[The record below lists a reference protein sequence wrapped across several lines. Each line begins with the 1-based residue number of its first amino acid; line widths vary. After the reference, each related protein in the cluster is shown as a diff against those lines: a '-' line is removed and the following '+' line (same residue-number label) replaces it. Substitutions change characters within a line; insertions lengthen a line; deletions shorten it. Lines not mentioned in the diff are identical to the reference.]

1 MGNGPVSRDEGKTV
15 EKLSL
20 ILWRERELL
29 ELLAYKLELEQ
40 LVLASGR
47 TRWLANST
55 REVEEVLATIRE
67 TEVLR
72 AVAADEVAAELGLE
86 SSPTLNELAEAV
98 PEPWSTI
105 LLDHRAAFITAT
117 REIAELSE
125 SNRGLITAGYRSARE
140 TLLSIGGSADGYSP
154 DGSAV
159 LDNGPRRRLVD
170 RSL

>member
-1 MGNGPVSRDEGKTV
+1 M

-47 TRWLANST
+47 TRWLVHAT

-72 AVAADEVAAELGLE
+72 AMAADEAASGVGLE
-86 SSPTLNELAEAV
+86 PNPTLSALAERAEEPWRAIMLDHRDAFVAITQDIADLAEA
-98 PEPWSTI
+98 
-105 LLDHRAAFITAT
+105 
-117 REIAELSE
+117 
-125 SNRGLITAGYRSARE
+125 NRTLITAGYRSARE
-140 TLLSIGGSADGYSP
+140 TLLAIRGNAEGYTP
-154 DGSAV
+154 AGAAV
-159 LDNGPRRRLVD
+159 VDAPRHRLVD

>member
-1 MGNGPVSRDEGKTV
+1 V

-29 ELLAYKLELEQ
+29 ELLAYKLEVEQ
-40 LVLASGR
+40 LILASGR
-47 TRWLANST
+47 SRWLAHST
-55 REVEEVLATIRE
+55 KEVEELLATLRE
-67 TEVLR
+67 TEVMR
-72 AVAADEVAAELGLE
+72 AVAADEIAEQLGLPPA
-86 SSPTLNELAEAV
+86 PTLAVLAEHA
-98 PEPWSTI
+98 PEPWRAI
-105 LLDHRAAFITAT
+105 LDDHRTAFITAT

-140 TLLSIGGSADGYSP
+140 TLLSLGGSADSYSP

-159 LDNGPRRRLVD
+159 LDVPRQRLVD

>member
-1 MGNGPVSRDEGKTV
+1 M

-29 ELLAYKLELEQ
+29 ETLAYKLEVEQ
-40 LVLASGR
+40 LILASGR
-47 TRWLANST
+47 TRWLAHST
-55 REVEEVLATIRE
+55 KEVEEVLEVLRE

-72 AVAADEVAAELGLE
+72 AVAADEVAEQLGLQPGPTLAAIAEL
-86 SSPTLNELAEAV
+86 A
-98 PEPWSTI
+98 PEPWRAI
-105 LLDHRAAFITAT
+105 LDDHRTAFVTAT
-117 REIAELSE
+117 REIADLSE

-140 TLLSIGGSADGYSP
+140 TLLALGGNADGYSP

-159 LDNGPRRRLVD
+159 VDTPRRRLLD

>member
-1 MGNGPVSRDEGKTV
+1 M

-29 ELLAYKLELEQ
+29 ELLAYKLEVEQ
-40 LVLASGR
+40 LILAGGR
-47 TRWLANST
+47 TRWLARST
-55 REVEEVLATIRE
+55 KEVEEVLEVLRE

-72 AVAADEVAAELGLE
+72 AVAADEVAEELGLAPA
-86 SSPTLNELAEAV
+86 PTLAAIAERA
-98 PEPWSTI
+98 PEPWRAI
-105 LLDHRAAFITAT
+105 LDDHRTAFVSAT
-117 REIAELSE
+117 RQIAELSE

-140 TLLSIGGSADGYSP
+140 TLLSLGDNADGYSP

-159 LDNGPRRRLVD
+159 LDVPRQRLLD

>member
-1 MGNGPVSRDEGKTV
+1 V

-29 ELLAYKLELEQ
+29 ETLAYKLEVEQ
-40 LVLASGR
+40 LILASGR
-47 TRWLANST
+47 TRWLAHST
-55 REVEEVLATIRE
+55 KEVEEVLEVLRE

-72 AVAADEVAAELGLE
+72 AVAADEVAEQLGLQPGPTLAAIAEL
-86 SSPTLNELAEAV
+86 A
-98 PEPWSTI
+98 PEPWRAI
-105 LLDHRAAFITAT
+105 LDDHRTAFVTAT
-117 REIAELSE
+117 REIADLSE

-140 TLLSIGGSADGYSP
+140 TLLALGGNADGYSP

-159 LDNGPRRRLVD
+159 VDTPRRRLLD

>member
-1 MGNGPVSRDEGKTV
+1 M

-47 TRWLANST
+47 TRWLANAT
-55 REVEEVLATIRE
+55 REVEEVLQTLRE

-72 AVAADEVAAELGLE
+72 AVAADEVADELGLPPA
-86 SSPTLNELAEAV
+86 STLSALAEAA
-98 PEPWSTI
+98 PEPWQSI
-105 LLDHRAAFITAT
+105 LQDHRTAFLTAT
-117 REIAELSE
+117 REIADLSE
-125 SNRGLITAGYRSARE
+125 SSRGLITAGYRSARE
-140 TLLSIGGSADGYSP
+140 TLMSIGGNADGYSP

-159 LDNGPRRRLVD
+159 VDAPRRRLVD

>member
-1 MGNGPVSRDEGKTV
+1 M

-29 ELLAYKLELEQ
+29 ETLAYKLEVEQ
-40 LVLASGR
+40 LILASGR
-47 TRWLANST
+47 SRWLAHST
-55 REVEEVLATIRE
+55 KEVEEVLELLRE

-72 AVAADEVAAELGLE
+72 AIAADEVAEDLGLAPA
-86 SSPTLNELAEAV
+86 PTLAAIAEAAA
-98 PEPWSTI
+98 EPWRAI
-105 LLDHRAAFITAT
+105 LDDHRTAFVTAT

-140 TLLSIGGSADGYSP
+140 TLLSLGGNADGYSP

-159 LDNGPRRRLVD
+159 LDAPRKRLLD

>member
-1 MGNGPVSRDEGKTV
+1 M

-47 TRWLANST
+47 TRWLANAT
-55 REVEEVLATIRE
+55 REVEEVLETLRE

-72 AVAADEVAAELGLE
+72 AVAADEVADELGLPPG
-86 SSPTLNELAEAV
+86 STLITLAEAA
-98 PEPWSTI
+98 PEPWQSI
-105 LLDHRAAFITAT
+105 LQDHRTAFLTAT
-117 REIAELSE
+117 REISELSE
-125 SNRGLITAGYRSARE
+125 SSRGLITAGYRSARE
-140 TLLSIGGSADGYSP
+140 TLMSIGGNADGYSP

-159 LDNGPRRRLVD
+159 VDAPRRRLVD

>member
-1 MGNGPVSRDEGKTV
+1 V

-47 TRWLANST
+47 TRWLANAT
-55 REVEEVLATIRE
+55 REVEAVLATLRE

-72 AVAADEVAAELGLE
+72 AVAADEVADELGLPPA
-86 SSPTLNELAEAV
+86 PTLSALAEAA
-98 PEPWSTI
+98 PEPWQSI
-105 LLDHRAAFITAT
+105 LQDHRAAFLTAT
-117 REIAELSE
+117 REIADLSE
-125 SNRGLITAGYRSARE
+125 SSRGLITAGYRSARE
-140 TLLSIGGSADGYSP
+140 TLMSIGGNADGYSP

-159 LDNGPRRRLVD
+159 VDAPRRRLVD

>member
-1 MGNGPVSRDEGKTV
+1 M

-29 ELLAYKLELEQ
+29 ERLSYKLELEQ

-47 TRWLANST
+47 TRWLAHST
-55 REVEEVLATIRE
+55 KEVEEVLEVLRE

-72 AVAADEVAAELGLE
+72 AIASDEVAEELGLAPA
-86 SSPTLNELAEAV
+86 PTLAEIAEAA
-98 PEPWSTI
+98 PEPWRGI
-105 LLDHRAAFITAT
+105 LDDHRTAFITAT

-140 TLLSIGGSADGYSP
+140 TLMSLGGSADSYSAT
-154 DGSAV
+154 GTAV
-159 LDNGPRRRLVD
+159 MDTPRRRLLD

>member
-1 MGNGPVSRDEGKTV
+1 M

-29 ELLAYKLELEQ
+29 ETLAYKLEVEQ
-40 LVLASGR
+40 LILAGGR
-47 TRWLANST
+47 TRWLAHST
-55 REVEEVLATIRE
+55 REVEDVLEMLRE

-72 AVAADEVAAELGLE
+72 AVAADEVAEELGLPPG
-86 SSPTLNELAEAV
+86 PTLAGIAELA
-98 PEPWSTI
+98 PEPWRAI
-105 LLDHRAAFITAT
+105 LDDHRTAFVTAT

-140 TLLSIGGSADGYSP
+140 TLLSLGGNADGYSP

-159 LDNGPRRRLVD
+159 LDAPRKRLVD

>member
-1 MGNGPVSRDEGKTV
+1 M

-29 ELLAYKLELEQ
+29 ETLAYKLEVEQ
-40 LVLASGR
+40 LILASGR
-47 TRWLANST
+47 TRWLAHST
-55 REVEEVLATIRE
+55 KEVEEVLDVLRE

-72 AVAADEVAAELGLE
+72 AIAADEVAAQLGLPPA
-86 SSPTLNELAEAV
+86 PTLAAIAELA
-98 PEPWSTI
+98 PEPWRAI
-105 LLDHRAAFITAT
+105 LDDHRTAFVTAT
-117 REIAELSE
+117 REIADLSE

-140 TLLSIGGSADGYSP
+140 TLLALGGNADGYSP

-159 LDNGPRRRLVD
+159 VDAPRRRLVD

>member
-1 MGNGPVSRDEGKTV
+1 V

-29 ELLAYKLELEQ
+29 ETLAYKLEVEQ
-40 LVLASGR
+40 LILASGR
-47 TRWLANST
+47 SRWLAHST
-55 REVEEVLATIRE
+55 KEVEEVLELLRE

-72 AVAADEVAAELGLE
+72 AIAADEVAEDLGLAPA
-86 SSPTLNELAEAV
+86 PTLSAIAEAAA
-98 PEPWSTI
+98 EPWRAI
-105 LLDHRAAFITAT
+105 LDDHRTAFVTAT

-140 TLLSIGGSADGYSP
+140 TLLSLGGNADGYSP

-159 LDNGPRRRLVD
+159 LDAPRKRLLD

>member
-1 MGNGPVSRDEGKTV
+1 V

-47 TRWLANST
+47 TRWLANAT
-55 REVEEVLATIRE
+55 REVEEVLETLRE

-72 AVAADEVAAELGLE
+72 AVAADEVADELGLPPA
-86 SSPTLNELAEAV
+86 STLSTLAETA
-98 PEPWSTI
+98 PEPWQSI
-105 LLDHRAAFITAT
+105 LHDHRTAFLTAT
-117 REIAELSE
+117 QEIAALSE
-125 SNRGLITAGYRSARE
+125 SSRGLITAGYRSARE
-140 TLLSIGGSADGYSP
+140 TLISIGGNADGYSP

-159 LDNGPRRRLVD
+159 VDAPRRRLVD

>member
-1 MGNGPVSRDEGKTV
+1 M

-40 LVLASGR
+40 LVLESGR
-47 TRWLANST
+47 TRWLSNST
-55 REVEEVLATIRE
+55 REVEEVLAAIRE

-72 AVAADEVAAELGLE
+72 SVAADEVAQKLGLE
-86 SSPTLNELAEAV
+86 PAPSLNELADAA
-98 PEPWSTI
+98 PEPWATI
-105 LLDHRAAFITAT
+105 FGDHRSAFIAAT
-117 REIAELSE
+117 QEIARLSE
-125 SNRGLITAGYRSARE
+125 SNRGLITAGYKAARE

-159 LDNGPRRRLVD
+159 VDKTPQRRLFD

>member
-1 MGNGPVSRDEGKTV
+1 M

-29 ELLAYKLELEQ
+29 ELLAYKLEAEQ

-47 TRWLANST
+47 TRWLAHST
-55 REVEEVLATIRE
+55 REVEQVLETLRE

-72 AVAADEVAAELGLE
+72 AVAADEVAERFGLPAA
-86 SSPTLNELAEAV
+86 PTLAQIAEIAPDPWRGILDDHRTAFLTATQEISELA
-98 PEPWSTI
+98 
-105 LLDHRAAFITAT
+105 
-117 REIAELSE
+117 E

-140 TLLSIGGSADGYSP
+140 TLLALGSNADGYSP

-159 LDNGPRRRLVD
+159 LDVPRQRLVD

>member
-1 MGNGPVSRDEGKTV
+1 M

-47 TRWLANST
+47 TRWLANAT
-55 REVEEVLATIRE
+55 REVEEVLETLRE

-72 AVAADEVAAELGLE
+72 AVAADEAAEELGLPAG
-86 SSPTLNELAEAV
+86 PTLSTLAEAA
-98 PEPWSTI
+98 PEPWQSI
-105 LLDHRAAFITAT
+105 LQDHRTAFVTAT
-117 REIAELSE
+117 REIADLSE
-125 SNRGLITAGYRSARE
+125 SSRGLITAGYRSARE
-140 TLLSIGGSADGYSP
+140 TLMSIGGNADGYSP

-159 LDNGPRRRLVD
+159 VDAPRRRLVD

>member
-1 MGNGPVSRDEGKTV
+1 V

-29 ELLAYKLELEQ
+29 ETLAYKLEVEQ
-40 LVLASGR
+40 LILASGR
-47 TRWLANST
+47 SRWLAHST
-55 REVEEVLATIRE
+55 KEVEEVLELLRE

-72 AVAADEVAAELGLE
+72 AIAADEVAEDLGLAPA
-86 SSPTLNELAEAV
+86 PTLAAIAEAAA
-98 PEPWSTI
+98 EPWRAI
-105 LLDHRAAFITAT
+105 LDDHRTAFVTAT

-140 TLLSIGGSADGYSP
+140 TLLSLGGNADGYSP

-159 LDNGPRRRLVD
+159 LDAPRKRLLD

>member
-1 MGNGPVSRDEGKTV
+1 M

-29 ELLAYKLELEQ
+29 ETLAYKLEVEQ
-40 LVLASGR
+40 LILASGR
-47 TRWLANST
+47 SRWLAHST
-55 REVEEVLATIRE
+55 KEVEEVLELLRE

-72 AVAADEVAAELGLE
+72 AIAADEVAEDLGLAPA
-86 SSPTLNELAEAV
+86 PTLSAIAEAAA
-98 PEPWSTI
+98 EPWRAI
-105 LLDHRAAFITAT
+105 LDDHRTAFVTAT

-140 TLLSIGGSADGYSP
+140 TLLSLGGNADGYSP

-159 LDNGPRRRLVD
+159 LDAPRKRLLD

>member
-1 MGNGPVSRDEGKTV
+1 M

-47 TRWLANST
+47 TRWLANAT
-55 REVEEVLATIRE
+55 REVEEVLQTLRE

-72 AVAADEVAAELGLE
+72 AVAADEVADELGLPPA
-86 SSPTLNELAEAV
+86 STLSALAEAA
-98 PEPWSTI
+98 PEPWQSI
-105 LLDHRAAFITAT
+105 LQDHRTAFLTAT
-117 REIAELSE
+117 REIADLSE
-125 SNRGLITAGYRSARE
+125 SSRGLITAGYRSARE
-140 TLLSIGGSADGYSP
+140 TLMSIGGNADGYSP
-154 DGSAV
+154 DGSEVVDA
-159 LDNGPRRRLVD
+159 PRRRLVD

>member
-1 MGNGPVSRDEGKTV
+1 V

-29 ELLAYKLELEQ
+29 ETLAYKLEVEQ
-40 LVLASGR
+40 LILASGR
-47 TRWLANST
+47 TRWLAHST
-55 REVEEVLATIRE
+55 KEVEEVLELLRE

-72 AVAADEVAAELGLE
+72 AIAADEVAEELGLAPA
-86 SSPTLNELAEAV
+86 PTLSAIAEAAA
-98 PEPWSTI
+98 EPWRAI
-105 LLDHRAAFITAT
+105 LDDHRTAFVTAT

-140 TLLSIGGSADGYSP
+140 TLLSLGGNADGYSP

-159 LDNGPRRRLVD
+159 LDAPRKRLLD

>member
-1 MGNGPVSRDEGKTV
+1 V

-40 LVLASGR
+40 LVLAAGR
-47 TRWLANST
+47 TRWLAHST
-55 REVEEVLATIRE
+55 KEVEEVVALLRE

-72 AVAADEVAAELGLE
+72 AVAADAVAAELGL
-86 SSPTLNELAEAV
+86 SPAPTLAELADVA
-98 PEPWSTI
+98 PEPWATI
-105 LLDHRAAFITAT
+105 LHDHRTAFLTAT
-117 REIAELSE
+117 REISDLSE

-140 TLLSIGGSADGYSP
+140 TLLTIGGSAEALVPRGFGP

-159 LDNGPRRRLVD
+159 VDVPRQRLVD

>member
-1 MGNGPVSRDEGKTV
+1 M
-15 EKLSL
+15 

-29 ELLAYKLELEQ
+29 DLLAYKLELEQ

-47 TRWLANST
+47 TRWLAYST
-55 REVEEVLATIRE
+55 REVEDVLLTLRE

-72 AVAADEVAAELGLE
+72 AVASDEAAGDLGLA
-86 SSPTLNELAEAV
+86 PAVTLVELANAA
-98 PEPWSTI
+98 PEPWATM
-105 LLDHRAAFITAT
+105 LHDHRTALITAT

-140 TLLSIGGSADGYSP
+140 TLLSIGGNADGYSP

-159 LDNGPRRRLVD
+159 VEASSRRLVD

>member
-1 MGNGPVSRDEGKTV
+1 M

-29 ELLAYKLELEQ
+29 ETLAYKLEVEQ
-40 LVLASGR
+40 LILASGR
-47 TRWLANST
+47 TRWLAHST
-55 REVEEVLATIRE
+55 KEVEEVLELLRE

-72 AVAADEVAAELGLE
+72 AIAADEVAEELGLAPA
-86 SSPTLNELAEAV
+86 PTLAAIAEAAA
-98 PEPWSTI
+98 EPWRAI
-105 LLDHRAAFITAT
+105 LDDHRTAFVTAT
-117 REIAELSE
+117 REIADLSE

-140 TLLSIGGSADGYSP
+140 TLLSLGGSADGYSP

-159 LDNGPRRRLVD
+159 LDAPRKRLLD

>member
-1 MGNGPVSRDEGKTV
+1 V

-47 TRWLANST
+47 TRWLANAT
-55 REVEEVLATIRE
+55 REVEEVLETLRE

-72 AVAADEVAAELGLE
+72 AVAADEVADELGLPPA
-86 SSPTLNELAEAV
+86 STLSTLAEAA
-98 PEPWSTI
+98 PEPWQSI
-105 LLDHRAAFITAT
+105 LQDHRTAFLTAT
-117 REIAELSE
+117 REISELSE
-125 SNRGLITAGYRSARE
+125 SSRGLITAGYRSARE
-140 TLLSIGGSADGYSP
+140 TLMSIGGNADGYSP

-159 LDNGPRRRLVD
+159 VDAPRRRLVD

>member
-1 MGNGPVSRDEGKTV
+1 V

-29 ELLAYKLELEQ
+29 ERLAYKLELEQ

-47 TRWLANST
+47 TRWLAHST
-55 REVEEVLATIRE
+55 KEVEEVLEVLRE

-72 AVAADEVAAELGLE
+72 AIASDEVAEELGLTPA
-86 SSPTLNELAEAV
+86 PTLAELAEAA
-98 PEPWSTI
+98 PEPWRGI
-105 LLDHRAAFITAT
+105 LDDHRTALITAT
-117 REIAELSE
+117 REITELSE

-140 TLLSIGGSADGYSP
+140 TLLALGGGSADSYSST
-154 DGSAV
+154 GTAV
-159 LDNGPRRRLVD
+159 VDTPRRRLLD

>member
-1 MGNGPVSRDEGKTV
+1 M

-29 ELLAYKLELEQ
+29 ETLAYKLEVEQ
-40 LVLASGR
+40 LILASGR
-47 TRWLANST
+47 TRWLAHST
-55 REVEEVLATIRE
+55 KEVEEVLELLRE

-72 AVAADEVAAELGLE
+72 AIAADEVAEELGLAPA
-86 SSPTLNELAEAV
+86 PTLSAIAEAAA
-98 PEPWSTI
+98 EPWRAI
-105 LLDHRAAFITAT
+105 LDDHRTAFVTAT

-140 TLLSIGGSADGYSP
+140 TLLSLGGNADGYSP

-159 LDNGPRRRLVD
+159 LDAPRKRLLD

>member
-1 MGNGPVSRDEGKTV
+1 M

-47 TRWLANST
+47 TRWLANAT
-55 REVEEVLATIRE
+55 REVEEVLETLRE

-72 AVAADEVAAELGLE
+72 AVAADEVAEELGLPPG
-86 SSPTLNELAEAV
+86 STLSTLAEAA
-98 PEPWSTI
+98 PEPWQSI
-105 LLDHRAAFITAT
+105 LQDHRTAFLTAT
-117 REIAELSE
+117 REIADLSE
-125 SNRGLITAGYRSARE
+125 SSRGLITAGYRSARD
-140 TLLSIGGSADGYSP
+140 TLMSIGGNADGYSP

-159 LDNGPRRRLVD
+159 VDAPRRRLVD